1 MSVVSIICTVKKFLK
16 VAVAD
21 EVPFVHDGTV
31 VIAQL
36 ARWVLTWTIIVDHN
50 DIRFRS
56 MESDG

>member
-16 VAVAD
+16 VAVTD

-36 ARWVLTWTIIVDHN
+36 ARWGPYVDQQ
-50 DIRFRS
+50 D
-56 MESDG
+56 